1 MEWSYVPQPYI
12 NIIIQKFNEFLYF
25 LIYSSM
31 TSYHLTLAQGQY
43 DARKAWVTSYEYVN
57 VMSEAENKVIEF
69 EKQKGC

>member
-1 MEWSYVPQPYI
+1 
-12 NIIIQKFNEFLYF
+12 
-25 LIYSSM
+25 M

-43 DARKAWVTSYEYVN
+43 DAQKALVTFYEYIN